1 MQMRKKY
8 RHTVPVRRIL
18 NGTFVLLGI
27 DASGYALGAILSQD
41 PIGKDLP
48 IAYMSRTLKTAE
60 LNYSTTEK
68 ELLAIIFAVNQFRP
82 YVFGRKFTLVTDHRP
97 LIWLHNLKDHASRL
111 ARWKIQLSEYNYD
124 IQYKPGRVNANA
136 DALSR
141 NPVTF
146 HKEPDRN
153 PQETGHRVRIVH
165 DPLPDAESDFFI
177 DEYVI
182 ERVFLCT
189 NATNDDD
196 TNDDSDGDSET
207 KGQAFVSI
215 SCNSTPS

>member
-1 MQMRKKY
+1 MPTEYCPWQMQMRKKY
-8 RHTVPVRRIL
+8 RHTVRVRRIL

-111 ARWKIQLSEYNYD
+111 ARWKI
-124 IQYKPGRVNANA
+124 
-136 DALSR
+136 
-141 NPVTF
+141 
-146 HKEPDRN
+146 
-153 PQETGHRVRIVH
+153 
-165 DPLPDAESDFFI
+165 
-177 DEYVI
+177 
-182 ERVFLCT
+182 
-189 NATNDDD
+189 
-196 TNDDSDGDSET
+196 
-207 KGQAFVSI
+207 
-215 SCNSTPS
+215 